1 MPYRIAGTYTAV
13 CDCRNICPCPVDG
26 TPTGPNDQCMGVAI
40 FSIADGDLD
49 GTDLGGVSFALY
61 NHFPANLSSGNW
73 KVGIVIDEGASDAQA
88 EAVGRIMS
96 GDEGG
101 PFAEFAP
108 LIADF
113 AGIER
118 AKVSLQN
125 GNGSVEGKSQFT
137 FEPFTGADGSPTTV
151 HGAMFGFAPAY
162 TIGKSSGTSNA
173 FGLSFTADG
182 NYGEHAD
189 FEFSSEAVGEVHPR
203 A

>member
-1 MPYRIAGTYTAV
+1 MAYQIKGTYTAI
-13 CDCRNICPCPVDG
+13 CDCRVICPCPVDG

-40 FSIADGDLD
+40 FSIREGDLD
-49 GTDLGGVSFALY
+49 GTDLGGTSFALY

-73 KVGIVIDEGASDAQA
+73 KIGIVIDEGASDEQAQA
-88 EAVGRIMS
+88 IEKIIS

-113 AGIER
+113 VGVER
-118 AKVSLQN
+118 AKISVHN
-125 GNGSVEGKSQFT
+125 GTGSVEGKTEFK
-137 FEPFTGADGSPTTV
+137 FEPFTGPDGSQTYV
-151 HGAMFGFAPAY
+151 HGAMFGFAPSY
-162 TIGKSSGTSNA
+162 TIGKSSGKSDS

-182 NYGEHAD
+182 SYGEHA
-189 FEFSSEAVGEVHPR
+189 EFDYSTEHTGEVHPR